1 MGLLW
6 GNKKIKH
13 TKFSGK
19 TSISYL
25 LIYVCVSG
33 SKECSFFG
41 KCGVPCFLVA
51 SVLRLVLLLY
61 YQRILIEITY
71 WKFFYSLICIY
82 GVLQLFFCYL
92 KLSKGIIFLEINNL
106 IQCENLDATYML
118 IIFCDILTFWCRIP
132 EVKRKQ
138 FLC

>member
-13 TKFSGK
+13 TKFSEK
-19 TSISYL
+19 TSISYP
-25 LIYVCVSG
+25 LIYVCVLG
-33 SKECSFFG
+33 SKECLFFG
-41 KCGVPCFLVA
+41 KCGVLCFLVA

-61 YQRILIEITY
+61 YQRILIELTY
-71 WKFFYSLICIY
+71 WKFFYSLICIC

-92 KLSKGIIFLEINNL
+92 KLSKRIIFLEIINL
-106 IQCENLDATYML
+106 MQCENLNATYML
-118 IIFCDILTFWCRIP
+118 KIFCDILTFWGRIP

-138 FLC
+138 LLC